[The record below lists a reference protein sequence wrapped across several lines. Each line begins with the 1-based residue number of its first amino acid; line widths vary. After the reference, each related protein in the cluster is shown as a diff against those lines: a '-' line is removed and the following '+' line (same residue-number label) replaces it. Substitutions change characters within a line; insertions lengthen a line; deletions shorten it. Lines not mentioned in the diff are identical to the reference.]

1 MNFEKVFFISF
12 TTNGLERT
20 NELPVDFNISS
31 VLKDVLITKII
42 NVGENNWI
50 KENERIRNIE
60 KETMFNEGLKPSASI
75 SFINDFCKENN
86 IKVLFSPDYESDVQ
100 LLKKLEEESFIPPN
114 FTLKD
119 FYAGINPYQK
129 TFWKHLYNTQL
140 KKTLTVNFN
149 AEEKNKL
156 FIKNFKKVIDIH
168 KLNSSA

>member
-42 NVGENNWI
+42 NVGESNWI
-50 KENERIRNIE
+50 EENDKIRYIQKEV
-60 KETMFNEGLKPSASI
+60 MLDQGLTPTSSI
-75 SFINDFCKENN
+75 SFINEFCKENN
-86 IKVLFSPDYESDVQ
+86 IKVLFSPDYENDIQ
-100 LLKKLEEESFIPPN
+100 LLKNLEEESFIQPN
-114 FTLKD
+114 FILKD

-129 TFWKHLYNTQL
+129 KFWKHLYNNQL